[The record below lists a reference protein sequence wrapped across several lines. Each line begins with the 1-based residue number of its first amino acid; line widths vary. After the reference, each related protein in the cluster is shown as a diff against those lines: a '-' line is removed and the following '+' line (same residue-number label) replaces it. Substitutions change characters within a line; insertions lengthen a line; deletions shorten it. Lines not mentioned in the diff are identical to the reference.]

1 MSGVRK
7 SERGESRLE
16 AQHIAYKLRK
26 MIVMELMNDFGT
38 KNNKMPEWLIE
49 EERKR
54 ILNLCQ
60 GISAHLRAANTI
72 WPDYMVEFTER
83 RLQMDKALE
92 CCNML
97 QDELQAIVEMVPAD
111 KNRYTQIVLEIEKEF
126 NLIKRLRQSDNRF
139 LKDLK
144 DS

>member
-16 AQHIAYKLRK
+16 AQHQAYKIRK
-26 MIVMELMNDFGT
+26 LVTKELLNDFGT
-38 KNNKMPEWLIE
+38 KDNKMPDWLIA

-54 ILNLCQ
+54 VLELVQ

-72 WPDYMVEFTER
+72 WPDYKAEFIER
-83 RLQMDKALE
+83 RVEMDRALMY
-92 CCNML
+92 CNML

-126 NLIKRLRQSDNRF
+126 NLLKALRQSDNRF
-139 LKDLK
+139 KKHLKD
-144 DS
+144 

>member
-16 AQHIAYKLRK
+16 AQHQAYKIRRL
-26 MIVMELMNDFGT
+26 IVKELLSDFGT
-38 KNNKMPEWLIE
+38 KNNTMPDWLIT

-54 ILNLCQ
+54 VLELVQ

-72 WPDYMVEFTER
+72 WPDYRIEFTER
-83 RLQMDKALE
+83 RLEMDRALMS
-92 CCNML
+92 CNML

-126 NLIKRLRQSDNRF
+126 NLLKSLRQSDNRF
-139 LKDLK
+139 LKHLK
-144 DS
+144 D